1 MKILLVEQEIKEALQ
16 QYLQKVINISEDK
29 QVDIDI
35 LATRGTNGVTAEV
48 NICAKQQ
55 QEEVKVEKQEE
66 PFKDE
71 VATTAVEEVFAA
83 PQVEVAAPKKSLF
96 GSLSAIK

>member
-16 QYLQKVINISEDK
+16 QYLQKVINVSEDK

-48 NICAKQQ
+48 NICTKQQ
-55 QEEVKVEKQEE
+55 DEVKVEKQEE

-71 VATTAVEEVFAA
+71 VATTAVEEVFAV
-83 PQVEVAAPKKSLF
+83 PQAEVAAPKKSLF

>member
-55 QEEVKVEKQEE
+55 DEVKVEKQEE

>member
-16 QYLQKVINISEDK
+16 QYLQKVINVSEDK

-55 QEEVKVEKQEE
+55 DEIKVEKQEE

>member
-1 MKILLVEQEIKEALQ
+1 MNKKLRKLCNNTC
-16 QYLQKVINISEDK
+16 QKVINVSEDK

-55 QEEVKVEKQEE
+55 DEVKVEKQEE

-83 PQVEVAAPKKSLF
+83 PQAEVVAPKKSLF

>member
-48 NICAKQQ
+48 NICTKQQ
-55 QEEVKVEKQEE
+55 DEVKIEKQEE

-83 PQVEVAAPKKSLF
+83 PQVEVVTPKKSLF

>member
-16 QYLQKVINISEDK
+16 QYLQKVINVSEDK

-55 QEEVKVEKQEE
+55 DEIKVEKKEE

>member
-48 NICAKQQ
+48 NICTKQQ
-55 QEEVKVEKQEE
+55 DEVKVEKQEE

-96 GSLSAIK
+96 GSLSTIK

>member
-16 QYLQKVINISEDK
+16 QYLQKVINVSEDK

-48 NICAKQQ
+48 NICTKQQ
-55 QEEVKVEKQEE
+55 DEVKVEKQEE

-96 GSLSAIK
+96 GSLSANK

>member
-55 QEEVKVEKQEE
+55 DEIKVEKQEE

>member
-48 NICAKQQ
+48 NICAKRQD
-55 QEEVKVEKQEE
+55 EVKVEKQEE

>member
-16 QYLQKVINISEDK
+16 QYLQKVINVSEDK

-55 QEEVKVEKQEE
+55 DEVKVEKQEE

>member
-55 QEEVKVEKQEE
+55 EEVKVEKQEE

-83 PQVEVAAPKKSLF
+83 PQVEAAAPKKSLF

>member
-1 MKILLVEQEIKEALQ
+1 MKILLVEQEIKEALR
-16 QYLQKVINISEDK
+16 QYLQKVINVSEDK

-55 QEEVKVEKQEE
+55 DEIKVEKQEE